1 VNPEDVAARIC
12 AVLPDAQIELTGVDC
27 SFGLT
32 VVSEL
37 LAGQS
42 AVARQRLLLAL
53 FATELASGQLHALS
67 ICARTPAE
75 VRDAAPE
82 TQPTRVS
89 LSTLPGE

>member
-1 VNPEDVAARIC
+1 VKPEEVAARIC

-37 LAGQS
+37 LADQS

-75 VRDAAPE
+75 VRAAREEAP
-82 TQPTRVS
+82 PKHVG
-89 LSTLPGE
+89 LSTLP

>member
-1 VNPEDVAARIC
+1 MKPEDVEARIY

-27 SFGLT
+27 SFGLV

-53 FATELASGQLHALS
+53 FADELAAGQLHALS
-67 ICARTPAE
+67 ICAKTPAE
-75 VRDAAPE
+75 ARADAQAK
-82 TQPTRVS
+82 RVV
-89 LSTLPGE
+89 LGTLP